1 MKNKI
6 IGRVLPCALSI
17 CMIAGNV
24 TPALAATA
32 ETQNADI
39 SNEKMSDTKDTD
51 VLYNQ
56 TSTFFVKIPKVIS
69 LGTDKQSGYSVA
81 VSGDISSDQQVYVSP
96 IDGITE
102 RAGLNFYMKDQS
114 KKNPKAD
121 VAADVIQGKFY
132 WDHEDVAKSYEE
144 KANSITAE
152 GLSAGTWKGTFD
164 FEINL
169 HNTAS
174 GGCTS
179 DDKEHSYVETVAKEP
194 SCTEEGK
201 LQKVC
206 STCGD
211 TRTESIPATGH
222 NYVDGICS
230 ECNGTSSEYVP
241 VISGFEDGKSYA
253 EGAKLTV
260 RDTETIKINGGAVAG
275 NTYTFDTA
283 GEYTVTV
290 TGDNGKEIT
299 IIIIVNHEHN
309 YTETITKEATCTE
322 DGEKTLVCSCGD
334 SKTETIKA
342 TGHKY
347 EENTCT
353 ECGETK
359 AVYAMLRSTAAETTS
374 TSGFLG
380 SDSAGLAK
388 NVRRLDIF
396 EVFFCDYTEAEGH
409 YLSDRNCWDV
419 SAAQNGSIIAWYESP
434 SYATNKYSI
443 YIAPRTE
450 NVKIQAPTN
459 ASYMFAYFEGYHM
472 GDKFPL
478 INGFDKID
486 FSKTTNMS
494 HMFDTAIYSNLHLDM
509 DTSSV
514 TDTSYMFRADNYSQ
528 DANTITF
535 GDKADFSKV
544 TNSDYM
550 FYNQSSLNNL
560 TYPKGMTVIGEYAFA
575 YCGKLKD
582 ITIPSTVTSIGSNAF
597 RSCDWLTDITIPNGI
612 TSINSQAFRDCVN
625 LANVVIPDT
634 VTSIGAGAFSN
645 CTKLTALRIP
655 NTVTSIGYDAF
666 KNVPHVYYTGSATG
680 SPWGA
685 KAIN

>member
-1 MKNKI
+1 MGNRLISHQNEERRLTEYMKNRI

-24 TPALAATA
+24 TPVFAATA

-69 LGTDKQSGYSVA
+69 LGADKQSGYSVA
-81 VSGDISSDQQVYVSP
+81 VNGDISSDQQVYVSP
-96 IDGITE
+96 IDSITE

-121 VAADVIQGKFY
+121 VAADITQSKFY
-132 WDHEDVAKSYEE
+132 WNHEDVAASYEE
-144 KANSITAE
+144 TANSITAE

-169 HNTAS
+169 WNTTS

-179 DDKEHSYVETVAKEP
+179 DDKEHSYVETVIKEP
-194 SCTEEGK
+194 TCTEEGE

-206 STCGD
+206 STCGN
-211 TRTESIPATGH
+211 TKTESIPATGH
-222 NYVDGICS
+222 NYVDGVCS
-230 ECNGTSSEYVP
+230 ECNGTSSDYVP
-241 VISGFEDGKSYA
+241 VISGFEDGGNYA
-253 EGAKLTV
+253 EGTKLTV
-260 RDTETIKINGGAVAG
+260 KETETIKINGEAVTG

-283 GEYTVTV
+283 GEYTITV
-290 TGDNGKEIT
+290 TAGNGKEIT

-309 YTETITKEATCTE
+309 YTETITKKATCTE
-322 DGEKTLVCSCGD
+322 DGEKTLTCTCGD

-347 EENTCT
+347 ENNICT

-359 AVYAMLRSTAAETTS
+359 AVYAMLRSTSAETKS

-388 NVRRLDIF
+388 SNVTRTNICDVR
-396 EVFFCDYTEAEGH
+396 FCDYTEAEGH
-409 YLSDRNCWDV
+409 YITDNNCWDV
-419 SAAQNGSIIAWYESP
+419 SAAHDGSIIAWYENP
-434 SYATNKYSI
+434 NYATGKYSI
-443 YIAPRTE
+443 HIAPVSE
-450 NVKIQAPTN
+450 NVKIQANTN
-459 ASYMFAYFEGYHM
+459 CSYMFANMQDPSYSDSRFGLVY
-472 GDKFPL
+472 GLDKV
-478 INGFDKID
+478 D

-494 HMFDTAIYSNLHLDM
+494 HMFDMSIYTKLDLDM

-514 TDTSYMFRADNYSQ
+514 TDVSWMFRINKSAYPTSV
-528 DANTITF
+528 AF
-535 GDKADFSKV
+535 GDRADFSKV
-544 TNSDYM
+544 TNSEGM
-550 FYNQSSLNNL
+550 FYNQSSLTSL
-560 TYPKGMTVIGEYAFA
+560 TFPKGMTVIGDNAFGN
-575 YCGKLKD
+575 CTKLTAL
-582 ITIPSTVTSIGSNAF
+582 TIPSTVTSIGYNAF
-597 RSCDWLTDITIPNGI
+597 G
-612 TSINSQAFRDCVN
+612 
-625 LANVVIPDT
+625 NVAHI
-634 VTSIGAGAFSN
+634 
-645 CTKLTALRIP
+645 
-655 NTVTSIGYDAF
+655 
-666 KNVPHVYYTGSATG
+666 YYNGSATG